1 MSAAWAERSVESLD
15 TVLVLPRDRGMTATM
30 DAAAQ
35 SRFRGLPRWRRSLTI
50 GVHRRLMPV
59 VEIGTL
65 VAAAAIIATT
75 YFIVTGSG
83 SPSRLLT
90 PPLVA
95 LLLVVNLV
103 PLMGLLVLAARRVAK
118 SRAVKS
124 GVGGSARLHVRLVA
138 FFSVIASVPT
148 LLVVIFAS
156 LLFQYGVEFW
166 FSDRARTVL
175 ENADSV
181 AHAYVEEN
189 KQRIVADV
197 VSMGG
202 DVNGYSSTFGINSPR
217 FAEGL
222 AWQVAARNLSEAAV
236 ILIGRD
242 GNRRLIA
249 GANLDKRTLELRL
262 PAASIG
268 ELRDGRAR
276 VVTDAG
282 DRMETVVRLD
292 PQAEV
297 YLYASREVDP
307 TVLLSVA
314 RARSALGDYN
324 SMIERSRLLQLRFNI
339 ALLLVSLLIVG
350 VAILVAFKVADRL
363 VRPMSE
369 LVGAAR
375 RIAAGDLTAR
385 VAAPRVYDEIGT
397 LATAFNRMTGRLEE
411 QTGALVTA
419 NAQLDSRRALTE
431 AVLSGVSA
439 GVISV
444 DQQGHIRLL
453 NPSATAM
460 LNRGDGSA
468 TGQPLSDVA
477 PELARL
483 LDSPD
488 RESVIQFSSGGE
500 QRTLAVKLVRIGTGH
515 VLTFDDIT
523 QQLLD
528 QRRAAWSDVARRIAH
543 EIKNPLTPIQ
553 LAAERLQRRYGQEV
567 TSDPAT
573 FERLTGTIVRQVGDL
588 RRMVDEFSSFARMPK
603 PVFREEAI
611 VDIARQSLFLHEV
624 AHPAIDFRLDAPDP
638 SPIIV
643 CDRRQIGQ
651 ALTNIVKN
659 AVEAIESKSEPV
671 GGVVM
676 AITADEGRLT
686 LDVADDG
693 IGLPAE
699 RGRITEPYMTTRVR
713 GTGLGLAIVRKIVEE
728 HFGSMQFS
736 DRPGGGTTVRLV
748 FDTATLATL
757 GAENDDNAD
766 DGDSRMSE
774 LTRMK
779 IG

>member
-1 MSAAWAERSVESLD
+1 M
-15 TVLVLPRDRGMTATM
+15 
-30 DAAAQ
+30 
-35 SRFRGLPRWRRSLTI
+35 PRWRRGLT
-50 GVHRRLMPV
+50 VRLRRQLMPV
-59 VEIGTL
+59 VEASTL
-65 VAAAAIIATT
+65 LAAIVIVATS
-75 YFIVTGSG
+75 YVIVTSGGSQA
-83 SPSRLLT
+83 RLLT

-103 PLMGLLVLAARRVAK
+103 PLMGLLVLFARRVAK
-118 SRAVKS
+118 GRAARS

-138 FFSVIASVPT
+138 LFSVIASVPT

-181 AHAYVEEN
+181 AQAYVEEN

-202 DVNGYSSTFGINSPR
+202 DVNGYSSTFGIASPR

-222 AWQVAARNLSEAAV
+222 AWQVAARNLTEAAV

-249 GANLDKRTLELRL
+249 GANLDKRSLELRL
-262 PAASIG
+262 PNAAIG

-292 PQAEV
+292 PEADV
-297 YLYASREVDP
+297 FLYASRKVDP
-307 TVLLSVA
+307 TVLSSVA

-324 SMIERSRLLQLRFNI
+324 TMIERSRLLQLRFNI
-339 ALLLVSLLIVG
+339 ALLAVSLLIVG
-350 VAILVAFKVADRL
+350 IAILVAFKVADRL

-375 RIAAGDLTAR
+375 RIAGGDLTAR
-385 VAAPRVYDEIGT
+385 VAAPRVYDEVGT

-411 QTGALVTA
+411 QTRALVAA
-419 NAQLDSRRALTE
+419 NAQADSRRALTE

-444 DQQGHIRLL
+444 DQDRRVRLL
-453 NPSATAM
+453 NTSAAEM
-460 LNRGDGSA
+460 LKTDSEIVVDR
-468 TGQPLSDVA
+468 PLSEVA
-477 PELARL
+477 PELARM
-483 LDSPD
+483 LDCPD
-488 RESVIQFSSGGE
+488 REAVIQFSSGGE
-500 QRTLAVKLVRIGTGH
+500 PRTLAVKLVRTGTGH

-553 LAAERLQRRYGQEV
+553 LAAERLQRRYGREV
-567 TSDPAT
+567 VSDHAT

-603 PVFREEAI
+603 PVFRDEAI
-611 VDIARQSLFLHEV
+611 ADIARDALVLPQV
-624 AHPAIDFRLDAPDP
+624 AHPAIDFRLHAPDL
-638 SPIIV
+638 SPHMV

-651 ALTNIVKN
+651 ALTNVIKN
-659 AVEAIESKSEPV
+659 AVEAVEAKADPAGAVSL
-671 GGVVM
+671 
-676 AITADEGRLT
+676 AIAEEDGRLLIT
-686 LDVADDG
+686 VCDDG

-699 RGRITEPYMTTRVR
+699 RERITEPYMTTRVR

-728 HFGSMQFS
+728 HFGTITFA
-736 DRPGGGTTVRLV
+736 DRPGGGTMVRLS
-748 FDTATLATL
+748 FDLATLAPL
-757 GAENDDNAD
+757 AADNDDQAD
-766 DGDSRMSE
+766 DSDSRMTE